1 MNNQSKIN
9 VLLLFLLLV
18 LLSIN
23 IIAENRTWSSGT
35 AYLLPPGRWELG
47 LFQSLRYGISE
58 TKEISFHPLFMFV
71 IPNGKLKI
79 AHQDL
84 GKFQF
89 ASEHS
94 LNYPTILLDLIS
106 RKGTGGIISPEFKI
120 PPMISSTNSV
130 LLSKPL
136 GDNSSVTAKLGLMI
150 AVKFGDLDKRT
161 TIDLPIVFPRLNVF
175 YNNYG
180 FKYGG
185 DLRGKI
191 WKNLNYQ
198 VDVDLF
204 HFPGADEKL
213 AMEHKGLL
221 LWNKSQRF
229 QMCLGYELTYG
240 EYPFGTQWHLLLPLI
255 DLQWAWA
262 KQ

>member
-1 MNNQSKIN
+1 MEIKREIN
-9 VLLLFLLLV
+9 LLLLFLLSV
-18 LLSIN
+18 LFSTN
-23 IIAENRTWSSGT
+23 VAAENRIWSSGT
-35 AYLLPPGRWELG
+35 AYSLPQGRCEIG
-47 LFQSLRYGISE
+47 LFQPIRYGISE
-58 TKEISFHPLFMFV
+58 TKELSLHPIFMFV
-71 IPNGKLKI
+71 IPNVKLKL
-79 AHQDL
+79 AHQDV
-84 GKFQF
+84 GQFHF

-94 LNYPTILLDLIS
+94 INYPTILLNLIS
-106 RKGTGGIISPEFKI
+106 REGTGGIISPEFKI

-130 LLSKPL
+130 LLSRPL
-136 GDNSSVTAKLGLMI
+136 GDESWFTAKLGLMI

-175 YNNYG
+175 YNDYG
-180 FKYGG
+180 FRYGCELSG
-185 DLRGKI
+185 NI

-204 HFPGADEKL
+204 HFPGANEKL

-221 LWNKSQRF
+221 LWNKSKRF

-255 DLQWAWA
+255 DFQWAWP
-262 KQ
+262 K